1 MPHTYVSGLIHCV
14 FSTKQRR
21 NLISAEIQ
29 PQLWSFLGGIAHKNG
44 FQALM
49 VGGTENHVHILLSLP
64 ATMPLAKAVQ
74 LVKGASS
81 HGMNETFKTQF
92 AWQEGYGA
100 FTVGVSQKTD
110 TIAYIQN
117 QAEHHRKRNFEEEF
131 LAFLKK
137 NDVEYDPKHMW
148 G

>member
-1 MPHTYVSGLIHCV
+1 MPHTYVSELIHCV

-21 NLISAEIQ
+21 NLIPLEVQ
-29 PQLWSFLGGIAHKNG
+29 PQLWSFLGGIARKNG
-44 FQALM
+44 FKALM
-49 VGGTENHVHILLSLP
+49 VGGTENHVHILLSLR
-64 ATMPLAKAVQ
+64 ATMALANAMQ
-74 LVKGASS
+74 LIKGASS
-81 HGMNETFKTQF
+81 HWMNETFKTQF

-100 FTVGVSQKTD
+100 FTLGVSQKAD

-117 QAEHHRKRNFEEEF
+117 QAEHHRKRSYEEEF

-137 NDVEYDPKHMW
+137 NGIEYDPQNVW